1 MSRYNGDEF
10 NQRFP
15 GRYKNVPEKGGRGMR
30 TGDDLLRGR
39 IEDLSAQ
46 AAARGCY
53 LFSDFLTPA
62 EQSLVLSLERQLPVP
77 LTFSGGFDQAERRMV
92 GFGAPEEAG
101 YEIVFPITVLEVRPL
116 NEKFS
121 DTLTHRD
128 FLGAILNLGIDRKL
142 TGDILTDG
150 SSAWVFAEDHISDFI
165 ADSLTRVKH
174 TAVSVRKVEEVPDGV
189 LPQPQTV
196 TLTLASLR
204 LDLVISKA
212 FHIPR
217 KDVLSLLKAER
228 VFVNSRLQTKA
239 TYILREK
246 DLISVRGY
254 GRVRYLYTEGDT
266 RKGNLRILAER
277 Y

>member
-1 MSRYNGDEF
+1 MN
-10 NQRFP
+10 
-15 GRYKNVPEKGGRGMR
+15 

-39 IEDLSAQ
+39 IEDLSVQ

-62 EQSLVLSLERQLPVP
+62 EQSLVIGLAPRLAGEV
-77 LTFSGGFDQAERRMV
+77 TFSGGFEQAERRMA
-92 GFGAPEEAG
+92 GFGAPDDIG
-101 YEIVFPITVLEVRPL
+101 YEMVFPITVLEIRPL

-142 TGDILTDG
+142 TGDILSDG
-150 SSAWVFAEDHISDFI
+150 TRAFVFAEDHIGDFI

-174 TAVSVRKVEEVPDGV
+174 TAVSVRKVETVPDGV

-204 LDLVISKA
+204 LDLVVSKA

-217 KDVLSLLKAER
+217 KDVLLLLKAER

-239 TYILREK
+239 TYILREN